1 MVNTKQ
7 PTVYLGF
14 KHHINMMLSCVRSC
28 MGTAFE
34 GVDCLQAHTI
44 RAKCNKC
51 KESLLLESTNHVE
64 MYVVHIDANK
74 IKVMCNFFD
83 GVFGS

>member
-1 MVNTKQ
+1 
-7 PTVYLGF
+7 
-14 KHHINMMLSCVRSC
+14 

-34 GVDCLQAHTI
+34 GVDCFQAHTI

-64 MYVVHIDANK
+64 IYVVHIDANK